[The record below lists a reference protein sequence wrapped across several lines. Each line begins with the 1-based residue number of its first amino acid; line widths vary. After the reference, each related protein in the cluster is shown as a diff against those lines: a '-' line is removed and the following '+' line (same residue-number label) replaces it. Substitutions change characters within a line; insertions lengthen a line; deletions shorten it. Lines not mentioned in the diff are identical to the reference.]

1 MDGRKNTR
9 LIIER
14 VLMIALVSFFMTINN
29 YSTIANAEDPEFIT
43 ADDAPPEAA
52 NKAPFLL
59 TDEKRIENGKKQFN
73 QTCAAWCH
81 GKDPV
86 LFVDREGLDE
96 KFVYTT
102 IRDGGDGDK
111 SPMPSWGSTFTSEE
125 IWELVAYIKSIGK
138 W

>member
-1 MDGRKNTR
+1 MDSRNNTR

-14 VLMIALVSFFMTINN
+14 VLIVTLVSFLITINGEI
-29 YSTIANAEDPEFIT
+29 TTVIAGDPEFVT

-52 NKAPFLL
+52 SKPPFVLSD
-59 TDEKRIENGKKQFN
+59 TKRIESGKKQFN

-102 IRDGGDGDK
+102 IRDGGG
-111 SPMPSWGSTFTSEE
+111 W
-125 IWELVAYIKSIGK
+125 
-138 W
+138 

>member
-1 MDGRKNTR
+1 MDRRKNTR

-14 VLMIALVSFFMTINN
+14 ILIITLVSFFIIIKGNV
-29 YSTIANAEDPEFIT
+29 STAIAADPEFIT

-52 NKAPFLL
+52 SKPPFVLSD
-59 TDEKRIENGKKQFN
+59 TKRIESGKKQFN

-81 GKDPV
+81 GQDPV
-86 LFVDREGLDE
+86 LFVEREGLNE
-96 KFVYTT
+96 TFVYKT

-111 SPMPSWGSTFTSEE
+111 SPMPSWGGTFTSEE